1 MSQYDNN
8 LSGVLFKNDK
18 QGNEKRPDYKG
29 SCEIYGNQL
38 WVSAWVRDKKDGS
51 GKYMSLKFEPKD
63 GKESKPAKVA
73 AGVAEPD
80 TYPQD
85 DIPW

>member
-29 SCEIYGNQL
+29 SCEIDGSSM
-38 WVSAWVRDKKDGS
+38 WVSAWVREKKDGS
-51 GKYMSLKFEPKD
+51 GKYMSLTFEHKT
-63 GKESKPAKVA
+63 GKESQPAKAA
-73 AGVAEPD
+73 AGIADPYPD
-80 TYPQD
+80 SA
-85 DIPW
+85 IPF

>member
-29 SCEIYGNQL
+29 SCEIDGANL
-38 WVSAWVRDKKDGS
+38 WVSAWVREKKDGS
-51 GKYMSLKFEPKD
+51 GKYMSLRFEHKD
-63 GKESKPAKVA
+63 GKEAQPAKVA
-73 AGVAEPD
+73 AGIADPYHD
-80 TYPQD
+80 D
-85 DIPW
+85 DIPF